1 MKKMR
6 IGAQLGWKI
15 PVRSTVRGSAEAGNV
30 ERTNLKEQR
39 TTPGSY
45 LHNAS

>member
-15 PVRSTVRGSAEAGNV
+15 SVRSAARGSAEAGNM

-39 TTPGSY
+39 TMPGSY

>member
-1 MKKMR
+1 MKKLR

-15 PVRSTVRGSAEAGNV
+15 AVRLAVRGSAEAGNA

-39 TTPGSY
+39 TTLGSY
-45 LHNAS
+45 GHDAS